1 MKFRHEM
8 GDPAM
13 KEAFHMTP
21 GGGIQVLYTSPKIQN
36 ELIECC
42 AEVVQEELLD
52 EVRRADFFSVL
63 ADDAVDSAN
72 IEQMPIVLRFVD
84 NDDNIREAFLDFAAC
99 LEGTTGAALQE
110 VILDHL
116 ERWNLDHTKL
126 RGQGYDGAG
135 NMAGRLNGVA
145 ALIKAQYPKALYF
158 HCASHALN
166 LCIVSTSKITDVM
179 SMWVV
184 LKDVSFFFFFL

>member
-1 MKFRHEM
+1 
-8 GDPAM
+8 
-13 KEAFHMTP
+13 MTP
-21 GGGIQVLYTSPKIQN
+21 GGGRQVLYTSPKIQN
-36 ELIECC
+36 ELIECY

-63 ADDAVDSAN
+63 ADEAVDSAN

-84 NDDNIREAFLDFAAC
+84 KDDNIREEFLDFAAC

-116 ERWNLDHTKL
+116 ERWNLDLTRL

-145 ALIKAQYPKALYF
+145 ALIKAQYPKALFF
-158 HCASHALN
+158 HCASHA
-166 LCIVSTSKITDVM
+166 
-179 SMWVV
+179 
-184 LKDVSFFFFFL
+184 